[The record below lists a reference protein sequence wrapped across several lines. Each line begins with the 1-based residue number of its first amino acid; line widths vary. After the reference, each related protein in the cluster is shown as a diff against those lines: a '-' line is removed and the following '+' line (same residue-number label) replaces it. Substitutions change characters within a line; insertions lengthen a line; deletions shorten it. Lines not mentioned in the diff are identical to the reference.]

1 MTRGVPRMSSTM
13 NRKRFFAFLTLMPSA
28 FSIGQCDSNG
38 VCTVKVRTA

>member
-1 MTRGVPRMSSTM
+1 MTRGVPRMSLTM